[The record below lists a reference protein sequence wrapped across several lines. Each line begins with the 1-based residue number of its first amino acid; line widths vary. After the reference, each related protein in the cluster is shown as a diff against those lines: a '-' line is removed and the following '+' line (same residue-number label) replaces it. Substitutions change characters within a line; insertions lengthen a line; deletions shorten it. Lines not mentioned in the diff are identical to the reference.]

1 MRNIVLSIII
11 ISAFLFLV
19 GCTSI
24 GMFPQSGQTKTE
36 LSQKNYQVIKPNAR
50 GVDSGF
56 FLFGI
61 IPFNTPTFADAVGAL
76 QEGVPMKGRATALA
90 NVTQD
95 ISFGYY
101 ILFSIPKITISADVV
116 EFTQ

>member
-11 ISAFLFLV
+11 ISAFLFLG
-19 GCTSI
+19 GCVSV
-24 GMFPQSGQTKTE
+24 GMFPQEGQTKTE

-50 GVDSGF
+50 GMDSGF
-56 FLFGI
+56 ALFGI
-61 IPFNTPTFADAVGAL
+61 IPFNTPTFADAMGTL
-76 QEGVPMKGRATALA
+76 QEGVAVRGKAVALA

-95 ISFGYY
+95 ISLGYY